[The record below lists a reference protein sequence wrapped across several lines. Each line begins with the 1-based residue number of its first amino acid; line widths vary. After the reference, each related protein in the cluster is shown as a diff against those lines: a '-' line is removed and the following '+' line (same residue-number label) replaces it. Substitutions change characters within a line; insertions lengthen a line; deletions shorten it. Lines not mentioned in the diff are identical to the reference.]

1 MFEGIP
7 IKFQLRCLNKF
18 AGFVVAASVIDSKSS
33 GNKVDMTLNDS
44 SSRSCVW
51 KAEKVFVVLEVKWA
65 TLNIKFLRPI
75 SFI

>member
-44 SSRSCVW
+44 SSRSCEW
-51 KAEKVFVVLEVKWA
+51 KAEKVV
-65 TLNIKFLRPI
+65 
-75 SFI
+75 